1 MDKVFIS
8 RILDR
13 CIYFALLLLFLT
25 SCGNGTGNAKKNR
38 IGPRSVESVRALKD
52 TLIQM
57 DSHEEQL
64 MGFGCNPLCGHSSV
78 RESVSVVN
86 TDLPSCLSGTTTKEA

>member
-13 CIYFALLLLFLT
+13 CIYFALLLLFLK

-57 DSHEEQL
+57 DSHEEQ
-64 MGFGCNPLCGHSSV
+64 CSSL
-78 RESVSVVN
+78 STTYLLFSQ
-86 TDLPSCLSGTTTKEA
+86 SCFYIISRRKGAY